1 MISSLWMEATPATR
15 FSTDSS
21 KYAKK
26 RLDPLQSIAKVGLCS
41 QTIFVQVILV
51 FHFIFFRPICILCT
65 SRALLLDGYVIL
77 LFDIQAVLAGV
88 LTPEC
93 KLKCDESSFS
103 TENIRIFSVCAPPPP
118 PPLRYGPPPLPGT
131 LCPSPVCYAPQVR
144 YAPPRYRAR
153 HYIVN
158 HHVKIWNV
166 RLGGANNMR
175 PLSWGGGGGAQT
187 EKIRKIFTIHTVI
200 GHRPHPSFGTLF
212 LFQRV
217 WVGRELSLA
226 ATL

>member
-1 MISSLWMEATPATR
+1 MSGSVKSYSYYYDMNVFLDSQMQDSSTMISSLWMEATPATR

-26 RLDPLQSIAKVGLCS
+26 RLDPLPSIAKVGLCS
-41 QTIFVQVILV
+41 QTIFVPVILV
-51 FHFIFFRPICILCT
+51 FHFIFFRPICFLCT

-118 PPLRYGPPPLPGT
+118 PPPPPATLWSPPPPLPGT

-144 YAPPRYRAR
+144 YAPPPLQSTSLHSKSSCKNMERSS
-153 HYIVN
+153 
-158 HHVKIWNV
+158 
-166 RLGGANNMR
+166 GGC
-175 PLSWGGGGGAQT
+175 
-187 EKIRKIFTIHTVI
+187 K
-200 GHRPHPSFGTLF
+200 
-212 LFQRV
+212 
-217 WVGRELSLA
+217 
-226 ATL
+226 